1 MDDLAWKWMKWME
14 IEVGN
19 EQSNTEISDISL
31 FFGILLVFAA

>member
-1 MDDLAWKWMKWME
+1 MDNLGGKWMKWME

-19 EQSNTEISDISL
+19 EQSNTETSDISL